1 MMVFFLLLKYHSKHM
16 VVLRNIYYTRTEKL
30 PIMGTSIVNSDIRF
44 EALCHWTL
52 ATDSNMQGN

>member
-1 MMVFFLLLKYHSKHM
+1 M

-30 PIMGTSIVNSDIRF
+30 PIMGTSIANSDIRF